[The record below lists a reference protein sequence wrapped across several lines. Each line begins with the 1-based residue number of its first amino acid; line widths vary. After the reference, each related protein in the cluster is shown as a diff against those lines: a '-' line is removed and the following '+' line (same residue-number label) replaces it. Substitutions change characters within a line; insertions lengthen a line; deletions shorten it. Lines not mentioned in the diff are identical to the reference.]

1 MPDRQRLLDLAL
13 RGLEAERAT
22 IDHEIEEIKN
32 HLNHQPTAIKDGA
45 GGSAATTPRRRK
57 IMSAE
62 ARRKISAAMKRRYA
76 AMRKAAKK

>member
-13 RGLEAERAT
+13 KGLEAERAT
-22 IDHEIEEIKN
+22 IDDEIAEIKSQ
-32 HLNHQPTAIKDGA
+32 LNQPTAIKDGA